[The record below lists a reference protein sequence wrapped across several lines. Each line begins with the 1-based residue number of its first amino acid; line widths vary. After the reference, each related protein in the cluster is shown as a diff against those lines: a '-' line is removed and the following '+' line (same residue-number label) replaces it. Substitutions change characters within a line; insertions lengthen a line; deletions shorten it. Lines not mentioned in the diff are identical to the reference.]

1 MSKAITLESITD
13 HFRDLLDQAKEIG
26 DFRFGISDY
35 TVMEML
41 DGTPQS
47 WSRYRPKLI
56 QYCQYNNLIK
66 TEVRDGITI
75 ETINITME
83 YDKKHKQWYGK
94 RNPLRLKDKNI
105 GSYREMTP
113 EELEKYDILWYPEKN
128 FMYTHHTK
136 WFYRD

>member
-35 TVMEML
+35 TVMERL
-41 DGTPQS
+41 DGAPQS

-94 RNPLRLKDKNI
+94 RNPLRLKDENI
-105 GSYREMTP
+105 GSYREMTL
-113 EELEKYDILWYPEKN
+113 EEMEQYDILWYPEKD
-128 FMYTHHTK
+128 FIYTHHTH
-136 WFYRD
+136 

>member
-13 HFRDLLDQAKEIG
+13 HFRDLLNESREIG
-26 DFRFGISDY
+26 DFRFGISDC
-35 TVMEML
+35 TVMEMI

-66 TEVRDGITI
+66 TEVIDGVTI
-75 ETINITME
+75 EIINITME
-83 YDKKHKQWYGK
+83 YDRKHKQWYGK
-94 RNPLRLKDKNI
+94 RNQLRLKDENI
-105 GSYREMTP
+105 GSYREMTS
-113 EELEKYDILWYPEKN
+113 EEMEQYDILWYSEKD

-136 WFYRD
+136 

>member
-13 HFRDLLDQAKEIG
+13 HFRDLLDEVIEIG
-26 DFRFGISDY
+26 DFRFGISDV
-35 TVMEML
+35 TVMENL
-41 DGTPQS
+41 GCTPQS
-47 WSRYRPKLI
+47 WCRYRPKLI

-94 RNPLRLKDKNI
+94 RNPLRLKDENI

-113 EELEKYDILWYPEKN
+113 EEMEQYDIVWFAEN
-128 FMYTHHTK
+128 DFMYTPHK
-136 WFYRD
+136 LIL

>member
-13 HFRDLLDQAKEIG
+13 HFRDLLNESREIG
-26 DFRFGISDY
+26 DFRFGISDC
-35 TVMEML
+35 TVMEMI

-66 TEVRDGITI
+66 TETRDGITI

-83 YDKKHKQWYGK
+83 YDTRNKQWYGK
-94 RNPLRLKDKNI
+94 RNPLRLKDENI

-113 EELEKYDILWYPEKN
+113 EEMEQYDIVWFAENDFL
-128 FMYTHHTK
+128 YTHHTN
-136 WFYRD
+136 

>member
-13 HFRDLLDQAKEIG
+13 HFRDLLDEVIEIG
-26 DFRFGISDY
+26 DFRFGIPDV
-35 TVMEML
+35 TVMEKL
-41 DGTPQS
+41 GCTPQS
-47 WSRYRPKLI
+47 WCRYRPKLI

-94 RNPLRLKDKNI
+94 RNALRLKDENI
-105 GSYREMTP
+105 CSYREMTP
-113 EELEKYDILWYPEKN
+113 EEMEQYDILWYAESDY
-128 FMYTHHTK
+128 MYTPHK
-136 WFYRD
+136 VIL